1 MNKKAIDVLAPF
13 SVEQAEI
20 VREQIRKTSV
30 SQQIHD
36 ALRRRILTLEL
47 APGENLSR
55 NEIAV
60 YYGVSQTPV
69 RDALMKLEE
78 EGLIDIFPQS
88 KTEVSRI
95 DVAQA
100 RETQFLRMSLEIEI
114 ARRLAAAREPDR
126 IAAASA
132 ILARQRTAHEAG
144 DLTYFA
150 DLDRTF
156 HRELFKAVGVGNL
169 WELIT
174 DRSGHIDRLRKLNL
188 PDPGKVS
195 EILDYHE
202 RILGAIADGKPEL
215 AEKLV
220 REHLSGT
227 LAQVEQIVARHPEYF

>member
-1 MNKKAIDVLAPF
+1 MNGKALDVLAPLPA
-13 SVEQAEI
+13 EQAELG
-20 VREQIRKTSV
+20 RGQIRKTSV

-36 ALRRRILTLEL
+36 ALRRRILALEL

-114 ARRLAAAREPDR
+114 ARRLAAARDPDL
-126 IAAASA
+126 IAAARA
-132 ILARQRTAHEAG
+132 ILTRQRTAQDAG

-150 DLDRTF
+150 ELDRAF
-156 HRELFKAVGVGNL
+156 HRELFKTAGVANL

-188 PDPGKVS
+188 PDPGKAA
-195 EILDYHE
+195 EILDYHG
-202 RILGAIADGKPEL
+202 RILDAIAHGSPEQ

-227 LAQVEQIVARHPEYF
+227 LAQVEQIVARHPEFF